1 MAKGSIYSP
10 SLGSSYSGANYDWS
24 SASPISFGA
33 GSKIDTG
40 NMLKSAPDI
49 GSKNKFMSPGMMAGL
64 DAGFAV
70 AGLYFDHQFQKYET
84 QRQNA
89 VAEQQYYRAKLNKE
103 KENYRNYEVDLRN
116 WYRDTDWVEQRRQYE
131 QKRKE
136 LQAGYKGEVTIAAT
150 QNFERMIA
158 NIEGRFYEEEARD
171 IVQMDTIRTELISQ
185 AVKKVA
191 SGQAGRTVKALG
203 NQFEQQWL
211 ANLSNRNITRRFRI
225 QDKEN
230 QKVAADTARENT
242 VNAVQFYTP
251 TPIADTVKPMMPLP
265 VEGVAP
271 TPAIQPGGLGIKI
284 AQQGL
289 KSFQKYQDSLPSYE
303 GGDAPK
309 RTPVSLG
316 ESK

>member
-1 MAKGSIYSP
+1 MAT
-10 SLGSSYSGANYDWS
+10 
-24 SASPISFGA
+24 
-33 GSKIDTG
+33 DTTKLL
-40 NMLKSAPDI
+40 NNAPDI
-49 GSKNKFMSPGMMAGL
+49 GKKNRFMSPGMTATL
-64 DAGFAV
+64 DAGFNIA
-70 AGLYFDHQFQKYET
+70 ATYFDHQFKKYET
-84 QRQNA
+84 QRANA

-131 QKRKE
+131 EKRKE

-171 IVQMDTIRTELISQ
+171 VVQMDSIRTELISQ

-191 SGQAGRTVKALG
+191 SGQVGRTVKALG

-230 QKVAADTARENT
+230 QKVAADTARQNT

-284 AQQGL
+284 AQAGL

-303 GGDAPK
+303 GGDALK
-309 RTPVSLG
+309 RNTVSL
-316 ESK
+316 SDK

>member
-1 MAKGSIYSP
+1 MAKVSP
-10 SLGSSYSGANYDWS
+10 SSQNMAGKGLSSINFAQGMELN
-24 SASPISFGA
+24 
-33 GSKIDTG
+33 TG
-40 NMLKSAPDI
+40 NLLKSAPKI
-49 GSKNKFMSPGMMAGL
+49 GNKNEFMSPGMTVAL
-64 DAGFAV
+64 DAGFAI
-70 AGLYFDHQFQKYET
+70 AGMYFDQQFQKYET
-84 QRQNA
+84 ERQNA

-136 LQAGYKGEVTIAAT
+136 LQAGYKGEITIAAT

-158 NIEGRFYEEEARD
+158 NIEGRFYEEEAKD
-171 IVQMDTIRTELISQ
+171 IVELDSIRTEIISQ

-191 SGQAGRTVKALG
+191 SGQAGRTVKAIG
-203 NQFEQQWL
+203 NSFEQQWL

-230 QKVAADTARENT
+230 QKVAADTARENS

-251 TPIADTVKPMMPLP
+251 TPLADTVKPMMPLP

-289 KSFQKYQDSLPSYE
+289 KSYQKYVDAQPSYE
-303 GGDAPK
+303 KGDALK
-309 RTPVSLG
+309 RQTVSLG
-316 ESK
+316 DK

>member
-1 MAKGSIYSP
+1 MSI
-10 SLGSSYSGANYDWS
+10 LGGPLPKTTTSSTATNL
-24 SASPISFGA
+24 I
-33 GSKIDTG
+33 K
-40 NMLKSAPDI
+40 NAPDI
-49 GSKNKFMSPGMMAGL
+49 GTQNKFMSPGKTAAL
-64 DAGFAV
+64 DFGFGA
-70 AGLYFDHQFQKYET
+70 AASFYDHQFKKYET
-84 QRQNA
+84 QRANA
-89 VAEQQYYRAKLNKE
+89 VAEQRYYRAKLNKE

-116 WYRDTDWVEQRRQYE
+116 WYRDSDWVEQRRQYE
-131 QKRKE
+131 ETRKE
-136 LQAGYKGEVTIAAT
+136 LQAGYKGEVTVAAT
-150 QNFERMIA
+150 KNFERMMA

-171 IVQMDTIRTELISQ
+171 IVELDVIRTEFISQ

-211 ANLSNRNITRRFRI
+211 SNLSNRNITRRFRI

-251 TPIADTVKPMMPLP
+251 TPVADTVKPMMPLP

-271 TPAIQPGGLGIKI
+271 TPQIAPGGLGIKI

-289 KSFQKYQDSLPSYE
+289 KSYQKYVDAQPSYQR
-303 GGDAPK
+303 GDAPE
-309 RTPVSLG
+309 RGNQLPSD
-316 ESK
+316 

>member
-1 MAKGSIYSP
+1 MAATNPIE
-10 SLGSSYSGANYDWS
+10 LMTGSSS
-24 SASPISFGA
+24 SSN
-33 GSKIDTG
+33 TT
-40 NMLKSAPDI
+40 NLLENAPDI
-49 GSKNKFMSPGMMAGL
+49 PSQNKFMSPGMMATL
-64 DAGFAV
+64 DAGFNIAS
-70 AGLYFDHQFQKYET
+70 LYFSHQFEKYET
-84 QRQNA
+84 QRANA

-116 WYRDTDWVEQRRQYE
+116 WYRDTDWVEQRRKYE
-131 QKRKE
+131 EKRKE
-136 LQAGYKGEVTIAAT
+136 LQAGYKGEVTVAAT
-150 QNFERMIA
+150 KNFERMAA

-171 IVQMDTIRTELISQ
+171 IVQLDSIRTELISQ

-211 ANLSNRNITRRFRI
+211 ANLSNRTITRRFRI

-230 QKVAADTARENT
+230 QKVAANTARENA

-271 TPAIQPGGLGIKI
+271 TPAITPGGLGIKI

-289 KSFQKYQDSLPSYE
+289 KSYQNYQDSLSSYE

-309 RTPVSLG
+309 YPQVSVG

>member
-1 MAKGSIYSP
+1 MSNYTGGSIPKP
-10 SLGSSYSGANYDWS
+10 SDYTNSSSGASKVSWS
-24 SASPISFGA
+24 TIAKTNNIKDLINTA
-33 GSKIDTG
+33 T
-40 NMLKSAPDI
+40 DI
-49 GSKNKFMSPGMMAGL
+49 PSKNGFMSPGMTTLMN
-64 DAGFAV
+64 AGFNIASM
-70 AGLYFDHQFQKYET
+70 YFDHQFQKYET
-84 QRQNA
+84 ERQNA

-103 KENYRNYEVDLRN
+103 KENHRNYEVDLRN

-136 LQAGYKGEVTIAAT
+136 LQAGYKGEVTVAAT

-171 IVQMDTIRTELISQ
+171 IVQMDSIRTELISQ

-211 ANLSNRNITRRFRI
+211 ANLSNRTITRRFRI

-230 QKVAADTARENT
+230 QKVAADTARQNT
-242 VNAVQFYTP
+242 TNAVQFYTP
-251 TPIADTVKPMMPLP
+251 TPLADTVKPMMPLP

-271 TPAIQPGGLGIKI
+271 TPAIQAGGLGIKI
-284 AQQGL
+284 AQEGF
-289 KSFQKYQDSLPSYE
+289 KAYQKYVDAQPSYE

-309 RTPVSLG
+309 RQTASLD
-316 ESK
+316 K

>member
-10 SLGSSYSGANYDWS
+10 SSGSAFTGANYDWS
-24 SASPISFGA
+24 HMGGISFSQ
-33 GSKIDTG
+33 GSKINTG
-40 NMLKSAPDI
+40 NLIKSAPEI
-49 GSKNKFMSPGMMAGL
+49 GSKNKFMSPGMTVAL
-64 DAGFAV
+64 DAGFNV
-70 AGLYFDHQFQKYET
+70 AAMYFDHQFQKYET

-103 KENYRNYEVDLRN
+103 KENYRNYAVDLRN
-116 WYRDTDWVEQRRQYE
+116 WYRDTDWVEQRRKYE

-171 IVQMDTIRTELISQ
+171 IVQLDSIRTELISQ

-191 SGQAGRTVKALG
+191 SGQAGRTVKAIG

-211 ANLSNRNITRRFRI
+211 ANLSNRTITRRFRI

-289 KSFQKYQDSLPSYE
+289 KSYQKYIDAMPSYE
-303 GGDAPK
+303 AGDALK
-309 RTPVSLG
+309 RPTVSLG
-316 ESK
+316 DK

>member
-1 MAKGSIYSP
+1 MAKGPAYTP
-10 SLGSSYSGANYDWS
+10 SLGSAVSGANYDWS
-24 SASPISFGA
+24 GTSSISFSQA
-33 GSKIDTG
+33 ANLNTG
-40 NMLKSAPDI
+40 NLIKSAPNI
-49 GSKNKFMSPGMMAGL
+49 PSKNKFMSPGMTTAL
-64 DAGFAV
+64 DAGFGIA
-70 AGLYFDHQFQKYET
+70 ALYFDHQFQKYET

-116 WYRDTDWVEQRRQYE
+116 WYRDTDWGEQRRKYE

-251 TPIADTVKPMMPLP
+251 TPLADTVKPMMPLP

-271 TPAIQPGGLGIKI
+271 TPATAPGGLGIKI

-289 KSFQKYQDSLPSYE
+289 KSYQKYIDAQPSYE
-303 GGDAPK
+303 GGDALK
-309 RTPVSLG
+309 RNTVSLG
-316 ESK
+316 DK

>member
-1 MAKGSIYSP
+1 MSI
-10 SLGSSYSGANYDWS
+10 LGGPLPKITKTTMSTSSVNNA
-24 SASPISFGA
+24 I
-33 GSKIDTG
+33 
-40 NMLKSAPDI
+40 KSAPNI
-49 GSKNKFMSPGMMAGL
+49 PSQNKFMSPGMMAGL

-70 AGLYFDHQFQKYET
+70 AGMYFQHQTNKYET

-116 WYRDTDWVEQRRQYE
+116 WYRDTDWVEQRRKYE

-171 IVQMDTIRTELISQ
+171 IVQLDSIRTEFISQ

-191 SGQAGRTVKALG
+191 SGQVGRTVKALG

-230 QKVAADTARENT
+230 QKVAADTARENS

-251 TPIADTVKPMMPLP
+251 TPLADTVKPMMPLP

-271 TPAIQPGGLGIKI
+271 TPATAPGGLGIKI

-289 KSFQKYQDSLPSYE
+289 KSYQKYIDAQPSYE
-303 GGDAPK
+303 GGDALK
-309 RTPVSLG
+309 RNTVSLG
-316 ESK
+316 DK